1 MGLSSSQGR
10 LLMLTSRLSD
20 IELQE
25 ILISQKQNQLASQK
39 TQAAQNYSE
48 AMNNYKLTI
57 KMPNENESGG
67 YSKQDVEYSNL
78 ISSGYLVTNA
88 DGEIYL
94 PTRTG
99 EEIIASLESQ
109 IINTT
114 DETEKQKLQERLD
127 DVKAKTEEAQN
138 NGEVYK
144 EWNLDGNELLTL
156 SEDKTQ
162 AIINGKTY
170 NLKDGNDYLNNK
182 KVLQNLI
189 MSGMIFLHDTKTGQE
204 GISAGLLE
212 SDTQIEYI
220 IDTSDDAAA
229 ESIYNYELARL
240 EAEDNKLDLELQS
253 LETQHEAVMK
263 EYDSVKEVISS
274 NVERTFKLFSDG

>member
-25 ILISQKQNQLASQK
+25 ILISQKQNQLATQK

-57 KMPNENESGG
+57 KMPDENESGG
-67 YSKQDVEYSNL
+67 YSKKDVEYSNL

-88 DGEIYL
+88 DGDIYL

-109 IINTT
+109 ISNTT

-127 DVKAKTEEAQN
+127 DVKTKTKEAEN

-156 SEDKTQ
+156 TADQTQ
-162 AIINGKTY
+162 AIVNGKTY
-170 NLKDGNDYLNNK
+170 NLKDGSDYINNK

-229 ESIYNYELARL
+229 ESIYNYELARI

-274 NVERTFKLFSDG
+274 NVERTFKLFSNG